1 VSRQVSRLS
10 LWLVFA
16 PLSAFAAG
24 PDSVSTT
31 TAVPVAITFTEQPV
45 KLARDT
51 GLYSAGRGAALLP
64 NDLIT
69 SGAGTVLLDV
79 GGAAVAVGPA
89 SSVYLKN
96 GELVLLSGWLKV
108 GDSGARSLLLTTAG
122 LQFDSAGIS
131 ATVHAAPGMTEL
143 FAESAAVAVL
153 PLPADKAAR
162 RTVVPREQFGVKR
175 GMQALKLSA
184 RPPAAFLAGM
194 PHAFLDP
201 LVALHL
207 KGAPVPPKRERPA
220 TFAELAPLLDEQ
232 PALRQQL
239 QTRFAPPKPARAG
252 TPPVQSSNNLF

>member
-1 VSRQVSRLS
+1 MSRQVCGLS

-16 PLSAFAAG
+16 PLSAYAAG
-24 PDSVSTT
+24 PVSASTSAAT
-31 TAVPVAITFTEQPV
+31 PVAITFTEQSV

-51 GLYSAGRGAALLP
+51 GMYSASRGAALLP

-79 GGAAVAVGPA
+79 GGAAVAIGPA
-89 SSVYLKN
+89 SSVFFKN

-108 GDSGARSLLLTTAG
+108 KGSATRPLLLTTAG
-122 LQFDSAGIS
+122 LQFDSAGIT
-131 ATVHAAPGMTEL
+131 ATVHAAPGMTDL

-162 RTVVPREQFGVKR
+162 RTVVPREQFGVR
-175 GMQALKLSA
+175 SGMQPLKLSA

-201 LVALHL
+201 LVAVAV

-232 PALRQQL
+232 PVLRQQL
-239 QTRFAPPKPARAG
+239 QARFAPPKPARAA
-252 TPPVQSSNNLF
+252 TPAHSPNNLF

>member
-1 VSRQVSRLS
+1 MSRQVARLS

-16 PLSAFAAG
+16 PLSAYAAG
-24 PDSVSTT
+24 PVSASTS
-31 TAVPVAITFTEQPV
+31 TAMPVAITFTEQPV

-51 GLYSAGRGAALLP
+51 GLYSARRGAALLP
-64 NDLIT
+64 NDLVT

-79 GGAAVAVGPA
+79 GGAAVALGPA
-89 SSVYLKN
+89 SSVYVKN

-108 GDSGARSLLLTTAG
+108 GNGAARSLLLTTAG
-122 LQFDSAGIS
+122 LQFDSAGIT

-162 RTVVPREQFGVKR
+162 RTVVPREQFAMR
-175 GMQALKLSA
+175 SGMQAVKLSA

-201 LVALHL
+201 LVAVAV
-207 KGAPVPPKRERPA
+207 KGAPVPPKRERPV

-232 PALRQQL
+232 PLLRQQL
-239 QTRFAPPKPARAG
+239 QIRFAPPKPTHAA
-252 TPPVQSSNNLF
+252 PAPSPNNLF